1 VIWTALRFG
10 QREVTAL
17 NALVCIIAVWHT
29 IAGHGPF
36 ASAPLGPS
44 LLLLLAFMGTVV
56 STGLVLNTVVGERSR
71 ASEALSKALI
81 TLKEETI
88 RDPLTDLYNRRFLRD
103 YMAREL
109 LRAAREGIRVA
120 VIMIDLD
127 RFKRVND
134 TAGHAAGDFVLTEIA
149 TLLKSHIRG
158 TDIACRYGGEE
169 FTLVLPNATLQSAR
183 TRAEAICSAIR
194 EEGVELMGVTA
205 SLGVAIFPDHAAEP
219 ESLLRAADKALYDA
233 KGRGRNQVRIFA
245 RGTAKVSS
253 LRSKTAKRAH
263 A

>member
-1 VIWTALRFG
+1 
-10 QREVTAL
+10 
-17 NALVCIIAVWHT
+17 
-29 IAGHGPF
+29 
-36 ASAPLGPS
+36 
-44 LLLLLAFMGTVV
+44 MGTLG
-56 STGLVLNTVVGERSR
+56 STGLVLNAVVGERRR
-71 ASEALSKALI
+71 AFEAPAQALK

-88 RDPLTDLYNRRFLRD
+88 RDPLTDLYSRRLLGD
-103 YMAREL
+103 YLPREL
-109 LRAAREGIRVA
+109 MRAARERIRVA

-134 TAGHAAGDFVLTEIA
+134 TAGPAAGDFVLTEIA
-149 TLLKSHIRG
+149 TLLRRHIRG

-183 TRAEAICSAIR
+183 VRAEAICSAIR
-194 EEGVELMGVTA
+194 EEGVQFMGVTA

-245 RGTAKVSS
+245 RGTPKISS
-253 LRSKTAKRAH
+253 LRSKTST
-263 A
+263 

>member
-1 VIWTALRFG
+1 
-10 QREVTAL
+10 
-17 NALVCIIAVWHT
+17 
-29 IAGHGPF
+29 
-36 ASAPLGPS
+36 
-44 LLLLLAFMGTVV
+44 MGTVV

-71 ASEALSKALI
+71 ASEALAQALKI
-81 TLKEETI
+81 LKEEAI

-134 TAGHAAGDFVLTEIA
+134 TAGHAAGDFVLSEIA
-149 TLLKSHIRG
+149 TLLKRHIRG

-169 FTLVLPNATLQSAR
+169 FMLVLPNATLQSAR
-183 TRAEAICSAIR
+183 VRAEAICSAIR
-194 EEGVELMGVTA
+194 EEGVQLMGVTA

-245 RGTAKVSS
+245 RGTAKISS
-253 LRSKTAKRAH
+253 LRSKTPKRAH